1 LGTGRI
7 GHFRLDGAMAKA
19 VLGIIGGSGIYDLP
33 GLENVR
39 DEVVQSPWGEPSAPV
54 RHGTIAGLPV
64 VFLPRHDRGHR
75 LSPSDIN
82 YRANIDVL
90 KRAGVTDLVSLSA
103 CGSFRE
109 DLPPGTFVLVDQFVD
124 RTYKRESSF
133 FGKGCV
139 AHVSMA
145 HPVSPRLPVHLAAA
159 AKAENIAAAQG
170 GSYVCIEGPQFSS
183 LAESLTYKSQGYSV
197 IGMTNMP
204 EAKLAREAEICYA
217 SVAMVTDFDCWHPDH
232 DAVTVQ
238 DIIRML
244 NSNAEKARALVARL
258 AVDFPR
264 EHEPCPIGSDRALDT
279 ALITAPEARDPGLL
293 QKLDAVAGRVLRS

>member
-1 LGTGRI
+1 MT
-7 GHFRLDGAMAKA
+7 KS

-39 DEVVQSPWGEPSAPV
+39 EERIASPWGEPSGAL
-54 RHGTIAGLPV
+54 RIGEIEGLPV
-64 VFLPRHDRGHR
+64 VFLSRHDKGHR

-103 CGSFRE
+103 CGSFKE

-133 FGKGCV
+133 FGKGMV

-145 HPVSPRLPVHLAAA
+145 HPVSPRLRDRLR
-159 AKAENIAAAQG
+159 IAAMAEGIDPHWG
-170 GSYVCIEGPQFSS
+170 GTYVCMEGPQFSTY
-183 LAESLTYKSQGYSV
+183 AESMTYKELGYSV

-238 DIIRML
+238 DIIKVL
-244 NSNAEKARALVARL
+244 FENADRAKALVARL
-258 AVDFPR
+258 AKEFPR
-264 EHEPCPIGSDRALDT
+264 EHELCPIGSDRALDT
-279 ALITAPEARDPGLL
+279 ALITAPEARDPALL
-293 QKLDAVAGRVLRS
+293 KKLDAVAGRVLT

>member
-1 LGTGRI
+1 MTR
-7 GHFRLDGAMAKA
+7 A

-33 GLENVR
+33 GLGDVR
-39 DEVVQSPWGEPSAPV
+39 EETIRSPWGEPSAALTRGV
-54 RHGTIAGLPV
+54 IAGLPI
-64 VFLPRHDRGHR
+64 VFLPRHGKGHV

-124 RTYKRESSF
+124 RTHKRESSF

-145 HPVSPRLPVHLAAA
+145 HPVSPRLRIHLAEAA
-159 AKAENIAAAQG
+159 MAAG
-170 GSYVCIEGPQFSS
+170 IDVKRDGTYVCMEGPQFST
-183 LAESLTYKSQGYSV
+183 LAESMTYKGLGYSV

-217 SVAMVTDFDCWHPDH
+217 TVAMVTDFDCWHPDH

-238 DIIRML
+238 DIIAVL
-244 NSNAEKARALVARL
+244 TANAEKAKKLVARL
-258 AVDFPR
+258 AKDFPR
-264 EHEPCPIGSDRALDT
+264 EHEPCPIGSDRALDS
-279 ALITAPEARDPGLL
+279 ALITAPEARDPELL
-293 QKLDAVAGRVLRS
+293 KKLDAVAGRVLNAK

>member
-1 LGTGRI
+1 LENV
-7 GHFRLDGAMAKA
+7 MAKA
-19 VLGIIGGSGIYDLP
+19 VLGIIGGSGIYNLP

-39 DEVVQSPWGEPSAPV
+39 DEALQSPWGEPSGPL
-54 RHGTIAGLPV
+54 RCGTIAGLPI
-64 VFLPRHDRGHR
+64 VFLPRHGEGHR

-90 KRAGVTDLVSLSA
+90 KRVGVTDLVSLSA
-103 CGSFRE
+103 CGSFKE
-109 DLPPGTFVLVDQFVD
+109 ELSPGVFVLVDQFVD
-124 RTYKRESSF
+124 RTHKRESSF

-145 HPVSPRLPVHLAAA
+145 HPVSPRLRAHLAAA
-159 AKAENIAAAQG
+159 IEAEGVAVANG
-170 GSYVCIEGPQFSS
+170 GTYVCIEGPQFST
-183 LAESLTYKSQGYSV
+183 LAESLTYKTQGYSV

-238 DIIRML
+238 DIIRVL
-244 NSNAEKARALVARL
+244 NSNAEKARALIARL

-264 EHEPCPIGSDRALDT
+264 EHEPCPVGSDRALDT
-279 ALITAPEARDPGLL
+279 ALITTPEARDPALL
-293 QKLDAVAGRVLRS
+293 KKLDAVAGRVLRR

>member
-1 LGTGRI
+1 MT
-7 GHFRLDGAMAKA
+7 KA

-33 GLENVR
+33 GLAKARQKKVK
-39 DEVVQSPWGEPSAPV
+39 SPWGEPSAPV
-54 RHGTIAGLPV
+54 RHGTIAGLPI
-64 VFLPRHDRGHR
+64 VFLPRHDKGHR

-103 CGSFRE
+103 CGSFKE
-109 DLPPGTFVLVDQFVD
+109 ELPPGTFVLIDQFVD

-145 HPVSPRLPVHLAAA
+145 HPVSPRLRIHLASAA
-159 AKAENIAAAQG
+159 EAEG
-170 GSYVCIEGPQFSS
+170 LRVVRDGTYVCMEGPQFST
-183 LAESLTYKSQGYSV
+183 LAESLTYKGLGYSV

-217 SVAMVTDFDCWHPDH
+217 TVAMVTDYDCWHPDH

-238 DIIRML
+238 DIIRVL
-244 NSNAEKARALVARL
+244 TDNADKARRLIARL
-258 AVDFPR
+258 ARDFPH

-279 ALITAPEARDPGLL
+279 ALITAPEARDKKLL
-293 QKLDAVAGRVLRS
+293 KKLDAVAGRVLGRRRG

>member
-1 LGTGRI
+1 MTR
-7 GHFRLDGAMAKA
+7 A

-33 GLENVR
+33 GLQDVR
-39 DEVVQSPWGEPSAPV
+39 EETVASPWGEPSAPL
-54 RHGTIAGLPV
+54 RRGTLAGLPI
-64 VFLPRHDRGHR
+64 VFLPRHGKGHV

-90 KRAGVTDLVSLSA
+90 KRAGVTDLVALSA
-103 CGSFRE
+103 CGSFKE
-109 DLPPGTFVLVDQFVD
+109 ELPPGAFVLVDQFVD
-124 RTYKRESSF
+124 RTCKRESSF

-145 HPVSPRLPVHLAAA
+145 HPVSPRLRERLAAA
-159 AKAENIAAAQG
+159 AKAEGILAEEG
-170 GSYVCIEGPQFSS
+170 GTYVCMEGPQFSS
-183 LAESLTYKSQGYSV
+183 LAESLSYKAAGYSV

-217 SVAMVTDFDCWHPDH
+217 SVAMVTDYDCWHPHH

-244 NSNAEKARALVARL
+244 NSNADKAKALVARL
-258 AVDFPR
+258 ARDFPR
-264 EHEPCPIGSDRALDT
+264 EHEPCPIGSDRALET
-279 ALITAPEARDPGLL
+279 ALITAPEARDPALL
-293 QKLDAVAGRVLRS
+293 QKLDAVAGRVLRP